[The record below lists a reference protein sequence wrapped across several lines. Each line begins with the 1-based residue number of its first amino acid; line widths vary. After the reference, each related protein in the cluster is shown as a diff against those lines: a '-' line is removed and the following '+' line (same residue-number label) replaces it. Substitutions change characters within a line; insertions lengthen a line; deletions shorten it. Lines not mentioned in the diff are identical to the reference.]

1 MMKLYYWSILC
12 EHLILDVLP
21 NKAAIFKVLAKE
33 VLVTKDAAHKKNL
46 IFGWYTQ
53 KSQIF

>member
-1 MMKLYYWSILC
+1 MTQQSCGGSEFDL
-12 EHLILDVLP
+12 
-21 NKAAIFKVLAKE
+21 FKVLAKE